1 MKLSDLKSVLDSS
14 GIPFAY
20 YSWPVDKAPPPLPW
34 GVYLEA
40 YGRSFG
46 ADNTAYSAV
55 RHMQVELYFAKKD
68 PVLEK
73 RLEDVLTG
81 ASIFFEKTDEVYL
94 ESEKCFETL
103 YELEVLNDG

>member
-1 MKLSDLKSVLDSS
+1 MKLSSLKTILEGT

-20 YSWPVDKAPPPLPW
+20 HSWPVGKVPALPW

-46 ADNTAYSAV
+46 ADNVAYSTA
-55 RHMQVELYFAKKD
+55 RHMQVELYTAKKD
-68 PVLEK
+68 PASEK
-73 RLEDVLTG
+73 KIEDALTAAG
-81 ASIFFEKTDEVYL
+81 IFYEKTEETYL
-94 ESEKCFETL
+94 ETEHCFETL